1 MQETSTDLRR
11 REAQRRENILGGCVV
26 VLFAILVFGMAGNC
40 CRGIRF
46 FDEAAGRAMR
56 CSTVEELRSAIPD
69 EWLHE
74 QNFVKD
80 GKRFIRI
87 SVHIKPPK
95 FATHPLA
102 FKDPA
107 FIFDVQ
113 GRKVD
118 QCLREYDACEFRRR
132 WQASYTVAQQ
142 DEGGTQN
149 GSAVRG
155 RLLNGQ

>member
-1 MQETSTDLRR
+1 MHETSTDRCRRAALRR
-11 REAQRRENILGGCVV
+11 EYILGGCVV
-26 VLFAILVFGMAGNC
+26 ALLAILVFGMAGNC
-40 CRGIRF
+40 YRGIRF
-46 FDEAAGRAMR
+46 FDEAAERAMK
-56 CSTVEELRSAIPD
+56 CSTVEALRSTIPN

-80 GKRFIRI
+80 GRRFMRI

-107 FIFDVQ
+107 FIFDGE

-132 WQASYTVAQQ
+132 WQESYPAPDPVSDPVAG
-142 DEGGTQN
+142 EIGF
-149 GSAVRG
+149 
-155 RLLNGQ
+155 

>member
-46 FDEAAGRAMR
+46 FDEAADRAMR
-56 CSTVEELRSAIPD
+56 CSTVEELRNAISD

-80 GKRFIRI
+80 GKRFVRI

-95 FATHPLA
+95 FVMHPLA
-102 FKDPA
+102 FKNPA
-107 FIFDVQ
+107 FIFDAQ
-113 GRKVD
+113 GEKVD
-118 QCLREYDACEFRRR
+118 QCLREYDACEFRWR
-132 WQASYTVAQQ
+132 WQESYPASA
-142 DEGGTQN
+142 
-149 GSAVRG
+149 AVSR
-155 RLLNGQ
+155 

>member
-1 MQETSTDLRR
+1 MIDCNMQETSTDLCRR
-11 REAQRRENILGGCVV
+11 AALRRENFLGGCVV
-26 VLFAILVFGMAGNC
+26 ALLAFLVFGMAGNC
-40 CRGIRF
+40 YRGIRF
-46 FDEAAGRAMR
+46 FDEAAERAMK
-56 CSTVEELRSAIPD
+56 CSTVEELRRAIPD

-80 GKRFIRI
+80 GRRFMRI

-95 FATHPLA
+95 FTTSPLA

-107 FIFDVQ
+107 FIFDAQ

-132 WQASYTVAQQ
+132 WQDSYPAP
-142 DEGGTQN
+142 
-149 GSAVRG
+149 
-155 RLLNGQ
+155 

>member
-1 MQETSTDLRR
+1 MR
-11 REAQRRENILGGCVV
+11 RESILGVCAVV
-26 VLFAILVFGMAGNC
+26 FLAILVFGMVGNC
-40 CRGIRF
+40 YRGIRF
-46 FDEAAGRAMR
+46 FDDAAERAMK

-80 GKRFIRI
+80 GRRFMRI

-107 FIFDVQ
+107 FIFDDH

-118 QCLREYDACEFRRR
+118 QCLREYDASEFRRR
-132 WQASYTVAQQ
+132 WHESYAVARR
-142 DEGGTQN
+142 E
-149 GSAVRG
+149 
-155 RLLNGQ
+155 